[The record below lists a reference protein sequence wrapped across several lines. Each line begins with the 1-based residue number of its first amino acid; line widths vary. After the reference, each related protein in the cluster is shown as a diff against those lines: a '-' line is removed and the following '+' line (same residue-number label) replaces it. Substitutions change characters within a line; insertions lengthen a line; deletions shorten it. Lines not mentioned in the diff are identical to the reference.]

1 MLTKKNYTGT
11 FEIAI
16 YGGKMNKI
24 NGKYEILFRVL
35 STNCSSRRSGKDK
48 KLVNDTR
55 ELLDEVKAM
64 RKALRQS
71 RKIPLQVSEKAYEP
85 A

>member
-1 MLTKKNYTGT
+1 
-11 FEIAI
+11 
-16 YGGKMNKI
+16 MNKI

-35 STNCSSRRSGKDK
+35 STNNSSRRSPKDK

-55 ELLDEVKAM
+55 ALLDEVKAM
-64 RKALRQS
+64 RKALRKS
-71 RKIPLQVSEKAYEP
+71 KRVSLKVSEKAFEY